1 MDLSKILAISGK
13 PGLYKMLSETK
24 NGLLVESMDN
34 QKRFPVF
41 AHEKISS
48 LEEISIFTEDD
59 DMPLKEIFKKMHELL
74 EGKEAPDHKSDQ
86 AKLKEFFEKAV
97 PEYDQERVYNSDIKK
112 VINWYNQLH
121 GHNLLEFTEEE
132 EVEQGETEGHPAEGG
147 EKEEEKKED
156 NAKAEDE
163 KD

>member
-24 NGLLVESMDN
+24 TGLLVESMDN

-48 LEEISIFTEDD
+48 LEEISIFTEEEDL
-59 DMPLKEIFKKMHELL
+59 PLKEVLKKIHDSL
-74 EGKEAPDHKSDQ
+74 EGKKAPDHKSDP
-86 AKLKEFFEKAV
+86 KELKAFFKEAI
-97 PEYDQERVYNSDIKK
+97 PDYDEERVYNSDIKK
-112 VINWYNQLH
+112 VIQWYNQLQEH
-121 GHNLLEFTEEE
+121 KMLDFSEEE
-132 EVEQGETEGHPAEGG
+132 
-147 EKEEEKKED
+147 EEEKKEED
-156 NAKAEDE
+156 KAESADE

>member
-24 NGLLVESMDN
+24 NGLLVESLDS

-48 LEEISIFTEDD
+48 LEEISIFTEEEDL
-59 DMPLKEIFKKMHELL
+59 PLKDIFKKMNELL
-74 EGKEAPDHKSDQ
+74 ESKQAPDHKSNP
-86 AKLKEFFEKAV
+86 AELKAFFEEAV
-97 PEYDQERVYNSDIKK
+97 PDYDQDRVYNSDIKK
-112 VINWYNQLH
+112 VIHWYNQLH
-121 GHNLLEFTEEE
+121 QHELLDFSEE
-132 EVEQGETEGHPAEGG
+132 
-147 EKEEEKKED
+147 EEEKKEED
-156 NAKAEDE
+156 KAEPADE

>member
-24 NGLLVESMDN
+24 NGLLVESLDN

-48 LEEISIFTEDD
+48 LEEISIFTEEEDL
-59 DMPLKEIFKKMHELL
+59 PLKDIFKKMNELL
-74 EGKEAPDHKSDQ
+74 EDKQAPDHKSDP
-86 AKLKEFFEKAV
+86 AELKAFFEEAV
-97 PEYDQERVYNSDIKK
+97 PDYDQDRVYNSDIKK
-112 VINWYNQLH
+112 VIHWYNQLH
-121 GHNLLEFTEEE
+121 QHELLDFSEE
-132 EVEQGETEGHPAEGG
+132 
-147 EKEEEKKED
+147 EEEKKEED
-156 NAKAEDE
+156 KAEPADE

>member
-24 NGLLVESMDN
+24 NGLLVESIDN

-74 EGKEAPDHKSDQ
+74 EGKEAPDHKSDP
-86 AKLKEFFEKAV
+86 AKLKAFFKEAV

-112 VINWYNQLH
+112 VIHWYNQLH

-132 EVEQGETEGHPAEGG
+132 E

>member
-132 EVEQGETEGHPAEGG
+132 E